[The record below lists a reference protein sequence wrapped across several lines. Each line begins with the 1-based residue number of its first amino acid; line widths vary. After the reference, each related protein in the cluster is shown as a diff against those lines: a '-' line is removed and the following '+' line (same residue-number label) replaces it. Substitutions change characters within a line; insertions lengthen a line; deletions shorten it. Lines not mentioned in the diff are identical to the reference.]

1 MLVEG
6 QLVEVKVGSHTVKHY
21 NGLGYNVHNGDIIHV
36 PPEHLTK
43 GSHAI
48 VQVIC
53 DYCGGLIK
61 KPYKDY
67 LFQHALN
74 IDACSNCYPLKVR
87 ESCMVKYGVDNV
99 FQLDEIKNKIMQTLL
114 EKYGVKYTH
123 QNKDIRAKWQLSCAK
138 NGDIRT
144 SSQQL
149 QLLEMIKQRYPNAIL
164 NYPYSDCS
172 LDIYICV
179 DDMCIDIEYDGWFWH
194 KDKQKDIRRDR
205 YLQSQGFKVLR
216 IRSGRL
222 LPDENELL
230 SAIDSLINTEYR
242 FKEIIL
248 PDWDK
253 NMTQEVIE

>member
-6 QLVEVKVGSHTVKHY
+6 QLVEVKVSSHTFKHY
-21 NGLGYNVHNGDIIHV
+21 NELGYNVHKGDIIHV

-43 GSHAI
+43 GSHAR
-48 VQVIC
+48 VQVKC
-53 DYCGGLIK
+53 DYCGKIIY
-61 KPYKDY
+61 KPYKVW
-67 LFQHALN
+67 ASPKTLN
-74 IDACSNCYPLKVR
+74 IDACLDCYPQKVKD
-87 ESCMVKYGVDNV
+87 SCKIKYGVENV
-99 FQLDEIKNKIMQTLL
+99 FQLDEVKNKTIQTFLK
-114 EKYGVKYTH
+114 KYGVEHPH
-123 QNKDIRAKWQLSCAK
+123 QNKDIRAKWQLACAK
-138 NGDIRT
+138 NGNVRT

-149 QLLEMIKQRYPNAIL
+149 QLLEMIKKQYPNAIL
-164 NYPYSDCS
+164 NYPYSDCT
-172 LDIYICV
+172 LDIYVCV
-179 DDMCIDIEYDGWFWH
+179 NDLRINIEYDGWFWH

-230 SAIDSLINTEYR
+230 SAIDSLISTEYR